1 MNLWF
6 NQVIPYLILVL
17 FHLQSASHGSAP
29 HTHQPQETADQLHD
43 LYCPPG
49 APYSPVHF
57 TKYPPNP
64 AYLEFT
70 LEEILIHDP
79 EARTRETE
87 TVYREGTKITI
98 TPLLFRD
105 KCNYLPTYLVP
116 MTLSLTLWPNRLQ
129 ESVTTNESTST
140 QIFGVMYITL
150 TGLIDSMVPASRP
163 WALLGKLL
171 SYIIKLA
178 PILWWALPAGPAG
191 CLPASSQ
198 EPPTGWIPD
207 TTNNIFNSTS
217 LSLLV
222 PITWFCILWY
232 HHYFLCLSQ
241 LTNQEKENLLKF
253 LLKGF
258 CLKKLGFKS
267 SFSSK

>member
-6 NQVIPYLILVL
+6 NQFYFIYSLPSTVLYLTPINPKKPQTSCLIFIV
-17 FHLQSASHGSAP
+17 
-29 HTHQPQETADQLHD
+29 HQELPTAQYISL
-43 LYCPPG
+43 
-49 APYSPVHF
+49 S
-57 TKYPPNP
+57 TPPNP

-70 LEEILIHDP
+70 LEEILIYDP
-79 EARTRETE
+79 EAITRETN
-87 TVYREGTKITI
+87 TVYREGHKITI
-98 TPLLFRD
+98 PPLLFLN
-105 KCNYLPTYLVP
+105 KYNYLPAYLVP
-116 MTLSLTLWPNRLQ
+116 MTLPLTPWPNCPQ

-171 SYIIKLA
+171 FYIIKLA
-178 PILWWALPAGPAG
+178 PILWWALPVGPAG
-191 CLPASSQ
+191 RPPASSQ

-207 TTNNIFNSTS
+207 TAHNIFNSTS

-232 HHYFLCLSQ
+232 HHYFLCLNQ
-241 LTNQEKENLLKF
+241 LTNQVKKNLLKF